1 MVLKDAKGILDEL
14 QAYKGAG
21 VAIRE
26 VRRADV
32 YLQLARAAVDIA
44 AVDVLFLLC
53 LCEQHCL
60 VTSILEPQ
68 KSTDY

>member
-21 VAIRE
+21 AAIRE
-26 VRRADV
+26 VRRTDV
-32 YLQLARAAVDIA
+32 FLELARSAVDIVA
-44 AVDVLFLLC
+44 IDVLFLPY

-60 VTSILEPQ
+60 VTSILPQ
-68 KSTDY
+68 R